1 MKIDYAILSTN
12 EKPLYKDFWPVVKP
26 VWINYIKIKPILIEI
41 TDVDEVNDHGDW
53 IIFKIKKIEGIDTGL
68 QSQIARIWI
77 TKFYQNEVCLISDI
91 DMLPMNEDYFKK
103 NVEDVDEDS
112 LVIYSADAYP
122 EPKKRFPMCYN
133 AAKGKTFSE
142 ILELDKFTS
151 FEDFCRQLEKRGEGW
166 NTDELFFGEKIYSYH
181 NQNKIV
187 KLKRGWDSGIAN
199 LRVDRIR
206 WNHEPYDSKKV
217 KEYID
222 SHLLRPYSTYKIKI
236 DKLIEELM
244 S

>member
-26 VWINYIKIKPILIEI
+26 VWVDYIKIKPILII
-41 TDVDEVNDHGDW
+41 ISDVDEVVDHGDY
-53 IIFKIKKIEGIDTGL
+53 IIFKINQIKGVDTGL
-68 QSQIARIWI
+68 QSQIARMWI
-77 TKFYQNEVCLISDI
+77 TKFYPNEVCLISDI

-103 NVEDVDEDS
+103 NIEDIDDNS
-112 LVIYSADAYP
+112 LVIYSSDAYP
-122 EPKKRFPMCYN
+122 EQKKRFPMCYN
-133 AAKGKTFSE
+133 AAKGTTFSE
-142 ILELDKFTS
+142 ILGLNEFDT
-151 FEDFCRQLEKRGEGW
+151 FEIFCRELVKRGEGW
-166 NTDELFFGEKIYSYH
+166 NTDELFFGEKIYSYY

-199 LRVDRIR
+199 LRLDRIR
-206 WNHEPYDSKKV
+206 WHHEPYDSKKV

-236 DKLIEELM
+236 DKLIKELT

>member
-26 VWINYIKIKPILIEI
+26 VWINYIKIKPILVII
-41 TDVDEVNDHGDW
+41 SDIDEVIDHGDY
-53 IIFKIKKIEGIDTGL
+53 IIFKINKIEGVDTGL

-122 EPKKRFPMCYN
+122 KQNKRFPMCYN
-133 AAKGKTFSE
+133 AAKGKTFTE
-142 ILELDKFTS
+142 ILELDGFNS
-151 FEDFCRQLEKRGEGW
+151 FEDFCRKLVERGEGW
-166 NTDELFFGEKIYSYH
+166 NTDELFFGEKVYKYK
-181 NQNKIV
+181 NQKRIV
-187 KLKRGWDSGIAN
+187 KLSRGWISGIAK
-199 LRVDRIR
+199 LRIDRIK
-206 WNHEPYDSKKV
+206 WKYEPQQV
-217 KEYID
+217 KTYID
-222 SHLLRPYSTYKIKI
+222 SHLVRPYTTYKIKI
-236 DKLIEELM
+236 DKLIEELT

>member
-26 VWINYIKIKPILIEI
+26 VWINYIKIKPILVII
-41 TDVDEVNDHGDW
+41 SDIDEVIDHGDY
-53 IIFKIKKIEGIDTGL
+53 IIFKINKIEGVDTGL

-122 EPKKRFPMCYN
+122 KQKKRFPMCYN
-133 AAKGKTFSE
+133 AAKGKTFTE
-142 ILELDKFTS
+142 ILELDGFNS
-151 FEDFCRQLEKRGEGW
+151 FEDFCRKLVERGEGW
-166 NTDELFFGEKIYSYH
+166 NTDELFFGEKVYKYK
-181 NQNKIV
+181 NQKRIV
-187 KLKRGWDSGIAN
+187 KLSRGWISGIAK
-199 LRVDRIR
+199 LRIDRII
-206 WNHEPYDSKKV
+206 WKYEPQQV
-217 KEYID
+217 KTYID
-222 SHLLRPYSTYKIKI
+222 SHLVRPYTTYKIKI
-236 DKLIEELM
+236 DKLIEELT

>member
-26 VWINYIKIKPILIEI
+26 VWINYIKIKPILVII
-41 TDVDEVNDHGDW
+41 SDIDEVIDHGDY
-53 IIFKIKKIEGIDTGL
+53 IIFKINKIEGVDTGL

-122 EPKKRFPMCYN
+122 KQNKRFPMCYN
-133 AAKGKTFSE
+133 AAKGKTFTE
-142 ILELDKFTS
+142 ILELDGFNS
-151 FEDFCRQLEKRGEGW
+151 FEDFCRKLVERGEGW
-166 NTDELFFGEKIYSYH
+166 NTDELFFGEKVYKYK
-181 NQNKIV
+181 NQKRIV
-187 KLKRGWDSGIAN
+187 KLSRGWISGIAK
-199 LRVDRIR
+199 LRIDRIQ
-206 WNHEPYDSKKV
+206 WKYEPQQV
-217 KEYID
+217 KTYID
-222 SHLLRPYSTYKIKI
+222 SHLVRPYTTYKIKI
-236 DKLIEELM
+236 DKLIEELT

>member
-26 VWINYIKIKPILIEI
+26 VWINYIKIKPILVII
-41 TDVDEVNDHGDW
+41 SDIDEVIDHGDY
-53 IIFKIKKIEGIDTGL
+53 IIFKINKIEGVDTGL

-122 EPKKRFPMCYN
+122 KQKKRFPMCYN
-133 AAKGKTFSE
+133 AAKGKTFTE
-142 ILELDKFTS
+142 ILELDGFNS
-151 FEDFCRQLEKRGEGW
+151 FEDFCRKLVERGEGW
-166 NTDELFFGEKIYSYH
+166 NTDELFFGEKVYKYK
-181 NQNKIV
+181 NQKRIV
-187 KLKRGWDSGIAN
+187 KLSRGWISGIAK
-199 LRVDRIR
+199 LRIDRIK
-206 WNHEPYDSKKV
+206 WKYEPQQV
-217 KEYID
+217 KTYID
-222 SHLLRPYSTYKIKI
+222 SHLVRPYTTYKIKI
-236 DKLIEELM
+236 DKLIEELT